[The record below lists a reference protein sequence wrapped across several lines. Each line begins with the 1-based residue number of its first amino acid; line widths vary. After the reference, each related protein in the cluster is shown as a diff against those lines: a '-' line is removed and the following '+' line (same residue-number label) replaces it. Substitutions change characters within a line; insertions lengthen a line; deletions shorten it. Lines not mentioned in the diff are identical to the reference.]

1 MLYEY
6 SFCDIIKHV
15 KVIIVGAHGEA
26 KELINRI
33 STGWSVSVIDMDQD
47 KLRNFNPNRQIEK
60 YQGDGTST
68 LVLKKAGIESASA
81 LITLTLSD
89 EVNLE
94 ILKLAKSHKISR
106 LSSVLNEEQN
116 EKNYKELDVELVDP
130 DILLARRFE
139 HILEPRRV
147 VSQAFAGGRAEAI
160 ELEVNADSPV
170 RGKKL
175 KEIGSDYFIVGA
187 LFRKG
192 NVVIPHGDTELQTGD
207 LVTVVLQ
214 SGAFGNVIKLFSGSE
229 SRFPLEFGK
238 NTAIIINSEDQL
250 VNLTEAEFYTRNTKA
265 EELVIL
271 SQESIFADS
280 KETDETTFEAILKD
294 QKFRTV
300 NIQKNSL
307 KEIETKL
314 DELSIGTLII
324 PIDSE
329 VKISTIRSYVSFS
342 NKNSIPIMF
351 SRGTTPINKI
361 GFLANSDFSENSP
374 TTISF
379 DLASTLNAKTYGVL
393 IDQPKFI
400 SHENTESKNSIIQK
414 IQDAALSN
422 EVQLEILS
430 EEGNEAK
437 IFTSLTDKFDLSVI
451 GHHQASGW
459 QIKKTTEYISQN
471 SSSSVLYIPN

>member
-170 RGKKL
+170 R
-175 KEIGSDYFIVGA
+175 
-187 LFRKG
+187 
-192 NVVIPHGDTELQTGD
+192 
-207 LVTVVLQ
+207 
-214 SGAFGNVIKLFSGSE
+214 
-229 SRFPLEFGK
+229 
-238 NTAIIINSEDQL
+238 
-250 VNLTEAEFYTRNTKA
+250 
-265 EELVIL
+265 
-271 SQESIFADS
+271 
-280 KETDETTFEAILKD
+280 
-294 QKFRTV
+294 
-300 NIQKNSL
+300 
-307 KEIETKL
+307 
-314 DELSIGTLII
+314 
-324 PIDSE
+324 
-329 VKISTIRSYVSFS
+329 
-342 NKNSIPIMF
+342 
-351 SRGTTPINKI
+351 
-361 GFLANSDFSENSP
+361 
-374 TTISF
+374 
-379 DLASTLNAKTYGVL
+379 
-393 IDQPKFI
+393 
-400 SHENTESKNSIIQK
+400 
-414 IQDAALSN
+414 
-422 EVQLEILS
+422 
-430 EEGNEAK
+430 
-437 IFTSLTDKFDLSVI
+437 
-451 GHHQASGW
+451 
-459 QIKKTTEYISQN
+459 
-471 SSSSVLYIPN
+471 